1 MERKN
6 DHVARTPFRFLG
18 ITLGLMVWQGV
29 GASELEII
37 HTARA
42 GDTLIGIEREYL
54 APPYRWRGLKTLNH
68 VDNPMRIP
76 VGTPLRIPESWL
88 RVEPRSARVVALNG
102 DVTMNGRPLSA
113 DARVPAGAILRTGTG
128 GFVTLAMP
136 DESRLTVQPGS
147 QAQVERMQGYKGIT
161 GQSTQ
166 INLEQG
172 RLETTVT
179 PQRGPAAR
187 YQIRT
192 PTASLSV
199 RGTAFRVGSDPAA
212 QSSQAEVTEGEV
224 AMNNASRADARA
236 LPAGYG
242 VVARAGEAIPQPRPL
257 LPAPLVGIP
266 PILEQIDLAI
276 PITPVAGAV
285 AYRAQLARDDGFSDM
300 VSAERLSSAVARYKG
315 LPDGSYVLR
324 VRAIDE
330 AGLEG
335 HDSTTRFSLRARP
348 TPPRPASDGSLSWTP
363 GPESGS
369 RYRIQVAG
377 SEGFERPLF
386 EQDTDARSVEAALPP
401 GRHGWRVASLRP
413 DGQPGPWSRT
423 AVSDIRPAPGGAQLS
438 VFNNRLRF
446 AWQGLAG
453 QIYDVQIAADEAF
466 TQVLLE
472 ERIGEAAVTWPS
484 PGLGSYYLRL
494 RARDPD
500 GGVSPWSET
509 QTLRPLLPML
519 TWSLS
524 SPGRPSP

>member
-1 MERKN
+1 MVRPPL
-6 DHVARTPFRFLG
+6 RLLG
-18 ITLGLMVWQGV
+18 IAVSLMVSQGA

-37 HTARA
+37 HTAKA

-54 APPYRWRGLKTLNH
+54 APPHRWRGLKTLNR

-88 RVEPRSARVVALNG
+88 RAEPRSARVVALNG
-102 DVTMNGRPLSA
+102 EVTMNGRPLSV
-113 DARVPAGAILRTGTG
+113 DARVPVGALLRTGMSG
-128 GFVTLAMP
+128 VVTLAMP

-147 QAQVERMQGYKGIT
+147 QAQLEKMQGFKGIA

-199 RGTAFRVGSDPAA
+199 RGTAFRVGSDPTA
-212 QSSQAEVTEGEV
+212 QSSQAEVTQGEV
-224 AMNNASRADARA
+224 AMSNASTAAAQA

-242 VVARAGEAIPQPRPL
+242 VVARAGEAIPSPRPL
-257 LPAPLVGIP
+257 LPAPLVSVP
-266 PILEQIDLAI
+266 PVLEQVDLAL
-276 PITPVAGAV
+276 PITPLAGAT
-285 AYRAQLARDDGFSDM
+285 AYRAQLARDESFNDVVATD
-300 VSAERLSSAVARYKG
+300 RLSGAMVRYKG
-315 LPDGSYVLR
+315 LPDGDYVLR

-335 HDSTTRFSLRARP
+335 YDSTTRFTLRARP
-348 TPPRPASDGSLSWTP
+348 TPPSPAADGSLSWVP
-363 GPESGS
+363 GPESGV
-369 RYRIQVAG
+369 RYRVQVAG
-377 SEGFERPLF
+377 SEGFEQPAVER
-386 EQDTDARSVEAALPP
+386 DTDALSIAHPLPP
-401 GRHGWRVASLRP
+401 GRHRWRVASLRP
-413 DGQPGPWSRT
+413 DGKPGPWSAS
-423 AVSDIRPAPGGAQLS
+423 AVSDVRQAPAGAQLS

-446 AWQGLAG
+446 AWPGVPG
-453 QIYDVQIAADEAF
+453 QIYDVQVSADPDF
-466 TQVLLE
+466 QQIVLE
-472 ERIGEAAVTWPS
+472 ENIGEAAVTWPS
-484 PGLGSYYLRL
+484 PAPGSYYLRL

-500 GGVSPWSET
+500 GGVSPWSSP
-509 QTLRPLLPML
+509 QTLRPLIPLL

-524 SPGRPSP
+524 SPDRPSP